1 MSNIPEK
8 CSRCGAPITW
18 EEGISI
24 VKCEYCGNI
33 NYLRNDYINSKFNR
47 DILKK
52 IDQIYAP
59 AKLVLRNKYSKVLFL
74 SSIIFILGSIINKSI
89 NDPVKA
95 YKAQIDEVCTRVA
108 FYEKTDAS
116 QNKNLVDCKNY
127 MRNSIII
134 LDKISSK
141 LLNESKSNNLIKE
154 ERTKASINDE
164 YQYSTDFSWANDA
177 VIKFRTIPGD
187 YRGILKYEI
196 PPKYKLKRIK
206 IECKKIKP
214 LQIAI
219 YNWMTKHNKDVFE
232 RIKAINKNKERKYSL
247 YWGHEEEITYKN
259 WFKVYRYQIKY
270 GGPNVYE
277 RDNLTKIIDNN
288 DLLSDLKFT
297 KPIIKSNFIN
307 QNQCIMNLTNE

>member
-1 MSNIPEK
+1 MTKVPEK
-8 CSRCGAPITW
+8 CSRCGAPISW

-24 VKCEYCGNI
+24 VKCDFCGNI
-33 NYLRNDYINSKFNR
+33 NYLRNDYINSKFSR

-59 AKLVLRNKYSKVLFL
+59 AKLVLRNKYSKVLFF

-95 YKAQIDEVCTRVA
+95 YKAKIDEVCTRVA

-164 YQYSTDFSWANDA
+164 YQYSTHFSWANDA

-219 YNWMTKHNKDVFE
+219 YNWMTKNNKSWEIELE
-232 RIKAINKNKERKYSL
+232 RRRTVNKNRKEPIFF
-247 YWGHEEEITYKN
+247 WGNNEITYEN
-259 WFKVYRYQIKY
+259 WYSMYRSLDS
-270 GGPNVYE
+270 E
-277 RDNLTKIIDNN
+277 SSLDWRDKLTKILDNN